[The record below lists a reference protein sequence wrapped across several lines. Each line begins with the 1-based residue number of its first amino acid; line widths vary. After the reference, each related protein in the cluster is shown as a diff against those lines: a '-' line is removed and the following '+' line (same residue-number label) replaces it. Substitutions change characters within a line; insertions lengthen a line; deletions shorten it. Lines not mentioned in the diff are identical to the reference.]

1 MGTPEGR
8 SRHTWRHGEQQHEH
22 GYREPPDTANTLM
35 AGQWRGRYTAL
46 GGKAYRTGRTRR
58 GTAEEQAAALS
69 TSLEALADSR
79 MIPDL
84 GAGLAADLLGWAFA
98 EIDFTAIARS
108 YLRDWHAWQ
117 SRKGEAGS

>member
-1 MGTPEGR
+1 
-8 SRHTWRHGEQQHEH
+8 
-22 GYREPPDTANTLM
+22 M
-35 AGQWRGRYTAL
+35 AGKIYS
-46 GGKAYRTGRTRR
+46 TGRKGLQNRPH
-58 GTAEEQAAALS
+58 ALS

-117 SRKGEAGS
+117 SRKEKADS

>member
-1 MGTPEGR
+1 
-8 SRHTWRHGEQQHEH
+8 
-22 GYREPPDTANTLM
+22 
-35 AGQWRGRYTAL
+35 
-46 GGKAYRTGRTRR
+46 
-58 GTAEEQAAALS
+58 
-69 TSLEALADSR
+69 

>member
-1 MGTPEGR
+1 
-8 SRHTWRHGEQQHEH
+8 
-22 GYREPPDTANTLM
+22 M
-35 AGQWRGRYTAL
+35 AGKIYSTERKGLQNRPHAPG
-46 GGKAYRTGRTRR
+46 

-117 SRKGEAGS
+117 SRKEKADS

>member
-1 MGTPEGR
+1 
-8 SRHTWRHGEQQHEH
+8 
-22 GYREPPDTANTLM
+22 M
-35 AGQWRGRYTAL
+35 AGKIYS
-46 GGKAYRTGRTRR
+46 TGRKGLQNRPHAPG